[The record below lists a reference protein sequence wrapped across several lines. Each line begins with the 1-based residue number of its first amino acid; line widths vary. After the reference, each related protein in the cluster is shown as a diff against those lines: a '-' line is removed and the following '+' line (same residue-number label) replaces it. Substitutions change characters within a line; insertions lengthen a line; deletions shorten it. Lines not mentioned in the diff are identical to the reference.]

1 MTDNWPNIITAARIA
16 LVPVFVLIMYTGEA
30 GSGDPATAVGS
41 WVALGVFAVAALSD
55 SLDGYLARRWE
66 RITRVGQ
73 ILDPLADKLL
83 VGAAL
88 VALVDLR
95 AFPLWAAIVIV
106 LREVAVSLLR
116 SLALRRGRVLPANSI
131 GKAKTAL
138 QIPTVMLWLL
148 PRAGLLAVVQDVL
161 LVITVFV
168 TLFSG
173 FVYFARAGQLLARD
187 PATPHPAQRK

>member
-1 MTDNWPNIITAARIA
+1 MTNNWPNLITAARIA
-16 LVPVFVLIMYTGEA
+16 LVPVFVLIMYTGER

-41 WVALGVFAVAALSD
+41 WVALAVFAVAALSD
-55 SLDGYLARRWE
+55 SLDGYLARKYE
-66 RITRVGQ
+66 RITRLGQ
-73 ILDPLADKLL
+73 ILDPLADKFL

-95 AFPLWAAIVIV
+95 GFPLWAAIVIV
-106 LREVAVSLLR
+106 IREVAVSLLR

-148 PRAGLLAVVQDVL
+148 PRVGWLAVVQDVL
-161 LVITVFV
+161 LVIAVFV

-173 FVYFARAGQLLARD
+173 LVYFARAGQLLSPSD
-187 PATPHPAQRK
+187 PATHPTHRR